1 MNTATSYSVACCTL
15 SLHDSRSFFL
25 KKFSICGNEVMESKP
40 SALPLR
46 MLCEQA
52 SLTPQDCIV
61 VGDTTSD
68 SGMARNAKA
77 GLCIGVLTGSGTAT
91 QLMETGANVI
101 LPHVGDIPDLLQQMG
116 MGPVEK
122 QGDISTDSVQTSRP
136 RTVTQ

>member
-1 MNTATSYSVACCTL
+1 VLL
-15 SLHDSRSFFL
+15 SLSLSTTHALFGVS
-25 KKFSICGNEVMESKP
+25 KFSICGNEVMESKP

-52 SLTPQDCIV
+52 SLNPEDCIV

-68 SGMARNAKA
+68 SGMARNAGA

-116 MGPVEK
+116 MDPIEK
-122 QGDISTDSVQTSRP
+122 QGDITTDLAQNTRP
-136 RTVTQ
+136 RIVSQ

>member
-1 MNTATSYSVACCTL
+1 
-15 SLHDSRSFFL
+15 
-25 KKFSICGNEVMESKP
+25 
-40 SALPLR
+40 

-52 SLTPQDCIV
+52 SLNPEDCIV

-68 SGMARNAKA
+68 SGMARNAGA

-116 MGPVEK
+116 MAPVEK
-122 QGDISTDSVQTSRP
+122 QGDITTDLAQNTRP
-136 RTVTQ
+136 RIVSQ